1 MNLNPYV
8 GSERANPRKY
18 LFIDGAFL
26 VNCLKRHLEKMYG
39 EFSID
44 ACIDFSKI
52 GVGYERIFF
61 FDAYPSKKKNENK
74 HEFDIRYDEKT
85 QFFNKLNMIDNFH
98 VRTGLTRREAGRGNR
113 QKGVDILLAI
123 EALRHAYSQNMDIAS
138 FMFSDLDFFPILESL
153 TETRVKTEVFYDP
166 RHSTIDLVGTA
177 DARKAIS
184 ALTVKNWL
192 HNHLEKEWQFRRK
205 DDLIPSNAEEIK
217 KFECGGIIF
226 SVKKHNESFIA
237 HSKAEGERE
246 VYSRSNSLYLLLS
259 SFEHLPDGIISGIP
273 EQGFP

>member
-1 MNLNPYV
+1 M
-8 GSERANPRKY
+8 SKASSRKNVRRI
-18 LFIDGAFL
+18 L
-26 VNCLKRHLEKMYG
+26 
-39 EFSID
+39 ID

-61 FDAYPSKKKNENK
+61 FDAYPSKRKDENK
-74 HEFDIRYDEKT
+74 HEFDIRYAEKT

-192 HNHLEKEWQFRRK
+192 HGHLQKEWELESSRG
-205 DDLIPSNAEEIK
+205 LIPSNAEEIG
-217 KFECGGIIF
+217 KFKCGRIIY
-226 SVKKHNESFIA
+226 SLKKHYGIFIA
-237 HSKAEGERE
+237 HSKPEGESE
-246 VYSRSNSLYLLLS
+246 VYWRSNSLYLLLS
-259 SFEHLPDGIISGIP
+259 SFEHLPDGIISGSP
-273 EQGFP
+273 EWGFP